1 MIALE
6 EPTLLDGREL
16 LPEIRRRLE
25 LEYLP
30 AYLARRR
37 WFAAKHR
44 ERPEVRITHVFPTSD
59 AAGPV
64 LMIVQT
70 GADRPQS
77 YFLPVGVKER
87 AVEPRVFICK
97 LRLGSRDVYLVDAL
111 EDDELLQELVLN
123 LERATDNGSEIDLGF
138 RFKRYAGFP
147 TTNRTIKRLGA
158 EQSNTSVR
166 FGNSILKA
174 YRKLEPGIQPELELG
189 RFLSGAGQYK
199 NTPKIL
205 GSLETRGPDP
215 LTLCLFQELIENDGN
230 AWEVTC
236 ERLQQACSRS
246 SSVDARSR
254 IIEIAGCLGD
264 RTAQLHNSLGS
275 GAEIEFSAELI
286 TAADTRKWVHDIC
299 LSATRVLDQLA
310 DHSSP
315 LCRRLVARREDV
327 ISEIRSLSTLCA
339 QGHKIRLHGDL
350 HLGQVLVTP
359 DDVFIIDFE
368 GEPLRTFEQ
377 RRAKSSPMK
386 DVAGLLRSL
395 DYARAAT
402 QKSLGRAA
410 NADVVSIVEEAKS
423 TLWKRYLARSGGLAG
438 DTEEARA
445 LLRMFT
451 YEKIFYEIEYELAN
465 RPDWLELP
473 VGDAIDLL
481 NENDAVLRNEER
493 RSVNSSEQLL
503 PSK

>member
-1 MIALE
+1 
-6 EPTLLDGREL
+6 
-16 LPEIRRRLE
+16 
-25 LEYLP
+25 
-30 AYLARRR
+30 
-37 WFAAKHR
+37 
-44 ERPEVRITHVFPTSD
+44 
-59 AAGPV
+59 
-64 LMIVQT
+64 
-70 GADRPQS
+70 
-77 YFLPVGVKER
+77 
-87 AVEPRVFICK
+87 
-97 LRLGSRDVYLVDAL
+97 
-111 EDDELLQELVLN
+111 
-123 LERATDNGSEIDLGF
+123 
-138 RFKRYAGFP
+138 
-147 TTNRTIKRLGA
+147 
-158 EQSNTSVR
+158 
-166 FGNSILKA
+166 
-174 YRKLEPGIQPELELG
+174 
-189 RFLSGAGQYK
+189 
-199 NTPKIL
+199 
-205 GSLETRGPDP
+205 
-215 LTLCLFQELIENDGN
+215 
-230 AWEVTC
+230 
-236 ERLQQACSRS
+236 
-246 SSVDARSR
+246 
-254 IIEIAGCLGD
+254 
-264 RTAQLHNSLGS
+264 
-275 GAEIEFSAELI
+275 
-286 TAADTRKWVHDIC
+286 
-299 LSATRVLDQLA
+299 
-310 DHSSP
+310 
-315 LCRRLVARREDV
+315 V